1 MVDYLSQPQSLYYYR
16 VLSFVI
22 TRFYSV
28 IQSVLLTQVFAFID
42 FVYTV
47 IGSCLG
53 YGLGLPGTAPWGRA
67 RARAGSAGPGTGPG
81 RPGQASRPEP
91 ARAGGDQGAQGSG
104 LRAVR
109 VSCAR

>member
-67 RARAGSAGPGTGPG
+67 RARAGSAGPGPGPGPG

-104 LRAVR
+104 AVR